1 LNFQNCS
8 NKIVYNKII
17 IHKKR
22 KGGKEKME
30 VSEVKDLKE
39 KLFDG
44 KKNGWQ
50 HLSNE
55 ELKSIFQYADEYM
68 YFLNNSK
75 TEKEIVQNSK
85 EILLKN
91 GFVDISEKER
101 LEVGDKVFYV
111 NRGRC
116 IYAAVIG
123 EDDLENG
130 LKLVAAHCDS
140 PRIDLKQSPMYEDN
154 ELVMFKTHYYGGIK
168 KYQWTNIPL
177 SMHGTVIKPDGE
189 KITICIGEKEEDPIF
204 TISDLL
210 PHLAGEQMQ
219 RKLADGVQG
228 EELNAL
234 VGSIPYDC
242 DEISERVKF
251 NILKMLNEKY
261 GIKESDFISSEI
273 ELVPAF
279 KAKSMGFDYSMV
291 AAYGQ
296 DDKVCCYAGL
306 RALLNVQRPKKTAV
320 CVITDKEEVGFN
332 GVTGMFTR
340 IFDAFVLELLE
351 KTGHEKMTSLDKTFS
366 NTKALSADVD
376 AAYNPNFPQAFE
388 KKNTA
393 YFGKGLSLVKYTG
406 SRGKS
411 GASEA
416 PAEFVAEVRRIFDS
430 ANVRYQAC
438 ELGKVDKGGGG
449 TIALT
454 LANRGMDVVDC
465 GVPVMGMHSP
475 YEITSKFDVYQ
486 AYKGYEAFLK

>member
-1 LNFQNCS
+1 MS
-8 NKIVYNKII
+8 
-17 IHKKR
+17 
-22 KGGKEKME
+22 GKE
-30 VSEVKDLKE
+30 LKE
-39 KLFDG
+39 KLFKD
-44 KKNGWQ
+44 KKNGWE
-50 HLSNE
+50 HLTDE
-55 ELKSIFQYADEYM
+55 ELKNIFQFADEYM
-68 YFLNNSK
+68 YYLNTSK

-91 GFVDISEKER
+91 GFVDISEKEN
-101 LEVGDKVFYV
+101 LQPGDKVFYV

-116 IYAAVIG
+116 LYIAVIG

-130 LKLVAAHCDS
+130 LKVVAAHCDS
-140 PRIDLKQSPMYEDN
+140 PRIDLKQSPVYEDN
-154 ELVMFKTHYYGGIK
+154 ELVMLKTHYYGGIK

-177 SMHGTVIKPDGE
+177 SMHGTVVKPDGDR
-189 KITICIGEKEEDPIF
+189 ITISIGEKEEDPIF

-210 PHLAGEQMQ
+210 PHLAMEQMQ
-219 RKLADGVQG
+219 RKLSEGVQG

-234 VGSIPYDC
+234 VGSIPYDS
-242 DEISERVKF
+242 DDVSEKVKL
-251 NILKMLNEKY
+251 NILKLLNDKY
-261 GIKESDFISSEI
+261 GITEIDFMSSEI

-291 AAYGQ
+291 AGYGQ
-296 DDKVCCYAGL
+296 DDKVCCYTSL
-306 RALLNVQRPKKTAV
+306 RALLNVTKPKKTAV

-332 GVTGMFTR
+332 GVTGMYTR
-340 IFDAFVLELLE
+340 IFDSFVLELLE
-351 KTGHEKMTSLDKTFS
+351 KTGHTKMTSLDKTFS

-376 AAYNPNFPQAFE
+376 AAYNPNYPNAFE
-388 KKNTA
+388 KNNSA
-393 YFGKGLSLVKYTG
+393 FFGRGMTLVKYTG
-406 SRGKS
+406 ARGKS

-416 PAEFVAEVRRIFDS
+416 PAEFVAEVRKIFDS
-430 ANVRYQAC
+430 VNAKYQSC

-486 AYKGYEAFLK
+486 AYKGYEAFFKS

>member
-1 LNFQNCS
+1 MS
-8 NKIVYNKII
+8 KTD
-17 IHKKR
+17 
-22 KGGKEKME
+22 GKE
-30 VSEVKDLKE
+30 LKE
-39 KLFDG
+39 KLFNT
-44 KKNGWQ
+44 KVNGWE
-50 HLSNE
+50 HLSDD
-55 ELKSIFQYADEYM
+55 ELKNIFQFADEYM
-68 YFLNNSK
+68 YYLNTSK

-91 GFVDISEKER
+91 GFVDISEKEN
-101 LEVGDKVFYV
+101 LQVGDKVFYI

-116 IYAAVIG
+116 LYVAVIG
-123 EDDLENG
+123 EEDLENG
-130 LKLVAAHCDS
+130 LKVIAAHCDS

-154 ELVMFKTHYYGGIK
+154 ELVMLKTHYYGGIK

-177 SMHGTVIKPDGE
+177 SMHGTIVKPDGE
-189 KITICIGEKEEDPIF
+189 KINISIGEKEEDPIF

-210 PHLAGEQMQ
+210 PHLAMEQMQ
-219 RKLADGVQG
+219 RKLSEGVQG

-234 VGSIPYDC
+234 VGSIPYDS
-242 DEISERVKF
+242 DDVSEKAKL
-251 NILKMLNEKY
+251 NILKLLNDKY
-261 GIKESDFISSEI
+261 GIKEIDFMSSEI

-279 KAKSMGFDYSMV
+279 KAKSMGFDYSMI
-291 AAYGQ
+291 AGYGQ
-296 DDKVCCYAGL
+296 DDKVCCYTSL
-306 RALLNVQRPKKTAV
+306 RAILNVERPKKTAV

-332 GVTGMFTR
+332 GVTGMYTR

-351 KTGHEKMTSLDKTFS
+351 KTGHTKMTSLDKTFS

-376 AAYNPNFPQAFE
+376 AAYNPNYPQAFE
-388 KKNTA
+388 KNNTA
-393 YFGKGLSLVKYTG
+393 YFGRGMTIVKYTG

-416 PAEFVAEVRRIFDS
+416 PAEFVAEVRKTFDDVG
-430 ANVRYQAC
+430 AKYQSC

-486 AYKGYEAFLK
+486 AYKGYEAFFK

>member
-1 LNFQNCS
+1 MDN
-8 NKIVYNKII
+8 
-17 IHKKR
+17 
-22 KGGKEKME
+22 
-30 VSEVKDLKE
+30 SEVKELKE
-39 KLFDG
+39 KLFKD
-44 KKNGWQ
+44 KKNGWM
-50 HLSNE
+50 HLSDE

-91 GFVDISEKER
+91 GYVDISEKEN
-101 LEVGDKVFYV
+101 LVSGDKVFYV

-123 EDDLENG
+123 EEDIERG
-130 LKLVAAHCDS
+130 LQVVAAHGDS
-140 PRIDLKQSPMYEDN
+140 PRIDLKQSPLYEESD
-154 ELVMFKTHYYGGIK
+154 LALLKTHYYGGIK
-168 KYQWTNIPL
+168 KYQWVNIPL
-177 SMHGTVIKPDGE
+177 SMHGTVVKPDGE
-189 KITICIGEKEEDPIF
+189 KITICIGEKEDDPIF

-210 PHLAGEQMQ
+210 PHLAQDQMQ
-219 RKLADGVQG
+219 RKPAELVQG

-234 VGSIPYDC
+234 VGSIPYDS
-242 DEISERVKF
+242 DDISEKVKF

-261 GIKESDFISSEI
+261 GIKEVDFISSEI

-279 KAKSMGFDYSMV
+279 KARSMGFDYSMIV
-291 AAYGQ
+291 AYGQ
-296 DDKVCCYAGL
+296 DDKVCCYAAL
-306 RALLNVQRPKKTAV
+306 RALLNVERPRKTAV

-332 GVTGMFTR
+332 GVTGMFTQ
-340 IFDAFVLELLE
+340 IFETFVLELLE
-351 KTGHEKMTSLDKTFS
+351 KTGHTSITSLNKTFS

-388 KKNTA
+388 KNNTA
-393 YFGKGLSLVKYTG
+393 YLGKGMSLVKYTG

-416 PAEFVAEVRRIFDS
+416 PAEFVAEVRKVFDS
-430 ANVRYQAC
+430 VGARYQSC

-486 AYKGYEAFLK
+486 AYKGYEAFYKA